1 VTICEHQAMSDV
13 LFCTDTFW
21 AGYADRVRAIAP
33 DIDAVLLEGD
43 QPVSAADLERITIAS
58 FSHDAWPER
67 AGNWFGAATRAPNL
81 QWLHSMSAGVDS
93 PVFAAFLER
102 GVRLSNSPGAS
113 AAPIARTVMMY
124 LLALARDLP
133 RLMRA
138 QAQGEWAWARW
149 TELEGKQLAI
159 LGWGPIGQEIA
170 RLADAFG
177 LRPVIVRRSAHGD
190 EPFPVRP
197 LADLHSIVA
206 DVDAVAVALPL
217 NDDTRGLITAD
228 VIGAMQPHAFFVNVG
243 RGELVDQQ
251 ALTDALAGG
260 RLGGAGLDVTDPEP
274 LPSDDPLWA
283 LPNVIITPHN
293 SGSTTST
300 GERANERFL
309 ENLTTWV
316 ADGSLATET

>member
-1 VTICEHQAMSDV
+1 MSDV

-21 AGYADRVRAIAP
+21 DDYADRVRAIAP
-33 DIDAVLLEGD
+33 DIEAVLLDGD
-43 QPVSAADLERITIAS
+43 QPVSDADLERITIAS

-67 AGNWFGAATRAPNL
+67 AGNWFGAAVRAPNL

-93 PVFAAFLER
+93 PVFAAFLAR

-133 RLMRA
+133 RMMRA
-138 QAQGEWAWARW
+138 QARGEWAWERW
-149 TELEGKQLAI
+149 TELEGQQVAI

-170 RLADAFG
+170 RLTNEFG
-177 LRPVIVRRSAHGD
+177 MQPVIVRRAAKGD

-197 LADLHSIVA
+197 LSELQAVA
-206 DVDAVAVALPL
+206 AEVDALVVALPL
-217 NDDTRGLITAD
+217 NDDTRGLISAE
-228 VIGAMQPHAFFVNVG
+228 VLGAMQPHAFFVNVG

-251 ALTDALAGG
+251 ALTEALADG

-274 LPSDDPLWA
+274 LPADDPLWA

-293 SGSTTST
+293 SGSTAGT
-300 GERANERFL
+300 GRRANEIFL
-309 ENLTTWV
+309 DNLTTWV

>member
-1 VTICEHQAMSDV
+1 MSDV

-21 AGYADRVRAIAP
+21 AEYDDRVRAIAP
-33 DIDAVLLEGD
+33 GIEAVLLDGD
-43 QPVSAADLERITIAS
+43 KPVSDADLERITIAS

-67 AGNWFGAATRAPNL
+67 AGNWFGAAMRAPNL

-113 AAPIARTVMMY
+113 AAPIARTVLMY

-133 RLMRA
+133 RMMRA
-138 QAQGEWAWARW
+138 QANAEWAWDRW
-149 TELEGKQLAI
+149 TELEGQRIAI

-170 RLADAFG
+170 RLTNAIG
-177 LRPVIVRRSAHGD
+177 MEPTIVRRAAQGD
-190 EPFPVRP
+190 EPFSVRP
-197 LADLHSIVA
+197 LSELREIAA
-206 DVDAVAVALPL
+206 DVDALVVALPL
-217 NDDTRGLITAD
+217 NDDTRGLISTE
-228 VIGAMQPHAFFVNVG
+228 VIAAMQSHAFFVNVG
-243 RGELVDQQ
+243 RGELVDQA
-251 ALTDALAGG
+251 ALTDALADG
-260 RLGGAGLDVTDPEP
+260 RIGGAGLDVTTPEP
-274 LPSDDPLWA
+274 LPADDPLWA

-300 GERANERFL
+300 GRRANEIFL
-309 ENLTTWV
+309 ANLTAWT

>member
-1 VTICEHQAMSDV
+1 MSDV

-21 AGYADRVRAIAP
+21 AEYADRVRAIAP
-33 DIDAVLLEGD
+33 GIEAVLLDGD
-43 QPVSAADLERITIAS
+43 QPVSDADLERITIAS

-138 QAQGEWAWARW
+138 QANAEWAWARW
-149 TELEGKQLAI
+149 TELEGQRVAV

-170 RLADAFG
+170 RLAKELG
-177 LRPVIVRRSAHGD
+177 MEPIIVRRAAHGD

-197 LADLHSIVA
+197 LSELQAVA
-206 DVDAVAVALPL
+206 GEVDAVVVALPL
-217 NDDTRGLITAD
+217 NDDTRGLISDD
-228 VIGAMQPHAFFVNVG
+228 VISAMQSHAFFVNVG
-243 RGELVDQQ
+243 RGELVDQT
-251 ALTDALAGG
+251 ALTDALAEH
-260 RLGGAGLDVTDPEP
+260 RIGGAGLDVTVPEP
-274 LPSDDPLWA
+274 LPTDDPLWA

-300 GERANERFL
+300 GRRANEVFL
-309 ENLTTWV
+309 ANLTTWV